1 MSKQNDVLIVFEE
14 VVPLSELSE
23 RERQLYKKGLCDGMD
38 KLSGF
43 HCFIFIA
50 IALVFFAIGGMV
62 CKYYPALFK

>member
-23 RERQLYKKGLCDGMD
+23 RERQLYKRGLRDGLD
-38 KLSGF
+38 RVNPLYY
-43 HCFIFIA
+43 FIFIA